1 MFEHHQAPGDSVAD
15 MIGGKAMELLEFEGA
30 ERQARYEL
38 IKDQMFW
45 SAVGEGMSTADAWD
59 MSEKVGEWALALV
72 GRITATGGA
81 GGGHA

>member
-1 MFEHHQAPGDSVAD
+1 MFEFQDAPGSVTE
-15 MIGGKAMELLEFEGA
+15 MVGCKALELLQFEGD
-30 ERQARYEL
+30 ERKARYEL

-45 SAVGEGMSTADAWD
+45 SAMDEGMPRADAWD
-59 MSEKVGEWALALV
+59 MSEKVGQWALDLV